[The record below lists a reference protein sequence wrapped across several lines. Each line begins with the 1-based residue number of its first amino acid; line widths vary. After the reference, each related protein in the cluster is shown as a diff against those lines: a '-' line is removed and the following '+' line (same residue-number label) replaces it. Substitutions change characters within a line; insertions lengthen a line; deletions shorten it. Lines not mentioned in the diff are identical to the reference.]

1 MSVTYAKNLLVL
13 AALTLLVSA
22 AEASETILPI
32 TSAEVARVA
41 EGERLVSG
49 EPGDVNRGVVIGLV
63 NAPVAEVDAIL
74 QDVGNH
80 DQWFPDTNNTVVISS
95 EGASM
100 RFSGETEVPVL
111 RDRQWTND
119 GTRSTQTFNGVECVV
134 FTYEMVPG
142 TGNMDELFGYW
153 LLCPH
158 DASGGTIVK
167 YVINADLG
175 IPLPNALLNWAAR
188 RMLPGVIDGL
198 QARYDATR

>member
-1 MSVTYAKNLLVL
+1 MCRRR
-13 AALTLLVSA
+13 
-22 AEASETILPI
+22 ASETILPI

-134 FTYEMVPG
+134 FRYEMVPAPG
-142 TGNMDELFGYW
+142 TWTSLR
-153 LLCPH
+153 LLAAVP
-158 DASGGTIVK
+158 
-167 YVINADLG
+167 
-175 IPLPNALLNWAAR
+175 AR
-188 RMLPGVIDGL
+188 RERRHDRQVRDQRRPRHPAPERAPELGCAAFPGVIDGL
-198 QARYDATR
+198 QARHDATR